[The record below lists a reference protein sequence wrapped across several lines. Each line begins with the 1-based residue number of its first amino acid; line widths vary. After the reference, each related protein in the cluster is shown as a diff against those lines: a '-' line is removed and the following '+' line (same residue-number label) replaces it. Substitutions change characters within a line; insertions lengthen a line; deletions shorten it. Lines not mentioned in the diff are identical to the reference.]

1 MRLKKTLAML
11 LLAAMALTLLTGCD
25 LDWLEELL
33 GPGRSRDANAG
44 SGAFSG
50 LRDITIRVSPV
61 AGEIL
66 ENASILGGAAGVTL
80 DLSRCFGP
88 SIGQRR

>member
-1 MRLKKTLAML
+1 
-11 LLAAMALTLLTGCD
+11 MALLTGCD

-33 GPGRSRDANAG
+33 GSGRSRDANAE

-50 LRDITIRVSPV
+50 LSDITIRMSPV
-61 AGEIL
+61 EGEIL
-66 ENASILGGAAGVTL
+66 ENASILGGATGVTL

>member
-1 MRLKKTLAML
+1 MRRNFHALEKTLA
-11 LLAAMALTLLTGCD
+11 LLTGCD

-33 GPGRSRDANAG
+33 GSGRSRDANAG

-50 LRDITIRVSPV
+50 LSDITIQVSPGTSG
-61 AGEIL
+61 AL
-66 ENASILGGAAGVTL
+66 NDDSILGGAAGVTL

-88 SIGQRR
+88 SISQRR

>member
-1 MRLKKTLAML
+1 
-11 LLAAMALTLLTGCD
+11 MALLTGCD

-33 GPGRSRDANAG
+33 GSGRSRDANAG

-50 LRDITIRVSPV
+50 LSDITIRVNPI
-61 AGEIL
+61 AGETL
-66 ENASILGGAAGVTL
+66 ENASILGGATGVTL

>member
-1 MRLKKTLAML
+1 MRRDFHTLEKTLA
-11 LLAAMALTLLTGCD
+11 LLTGCD

-33 GPGRSRDANAG
+33 GSGRSRDANAE

-50 LRDITIRVSPV
+50 LRDITIRVSPGTSG
-61 AGEIL
+61 AL
-66 ENASILGGAAGVTL
+66 NDDSILGGAAGVTL